1 MQHHEVVHRALRG
14 LPVPGAPPHRLPPPP
29 PGLGVGRRGGVL
41 DLDVVPL
48 QGLLERALRRRVR
61 DLGHCD
67 HIARS
72 PGTESL
78 SSLEC
83 FNLKIGFR
91 DSDTD
96 LSGNLVTLAVIW
108 SEKGS

>member
-29 PGLGVGRRGGVL
+29 PGLGVRRRGGIL
-41 DLDVVPL
+41 DLDVAPL

-61 DLGHCD
+61 NLGHSD
-67 HIARS
+67 HIPRS

-83 FNLKIGFR
+83 FNLKIDFW

-96 LSGNLVTLAVIW
+96 LSDKLVTLAVI
-108 SEKGS
+108 